1 GVIGSDGICWS
12 SLALVTAT
20 KPVMRFS
27 EIRLDFD
34 RLTKAR
40 LRLAFEP
47 ARRRDITTSEPI
59 RRGVGPQRRRS
70 FCCLRHRFEPILL
83 AQRDRQH
90 VPSIRRISVSSE
102 HFAIN
107 LLRARHCTSP
117 VQPYRLFKDGAD
129 VRTQHTMF

>member
-1 GVIGSDGICWS
+1 MC
-12 SLALVTAT
+12 
-20 KPVMRFS
+20 FS
-27 EIRLDFD
+27 ETWVDLDGSAE
-34 RLTKAR
+34 AR

-70 FCCLRHRFEPILL
+70 FYCLRRRFEPILL

-107 LLRARHCTSP
+107 LLRARHCASP